1 MSFHDQHNLLKPVVK
16 DGADPGVCCVKDEQS
31 IRIREIL
38 RWSDQEFGSLEGKRR
53 FLNGKK
59 EGLK

>member
-1 MSFHDQHNLLKPVVK
+1 MSFHDQHNLLKQVVK
-16 DGADPGVCCVKDEQS
+16 DGADPGLCCVRDEQS

-38 RWSDQEFGSLEGKRR
+38 RWTDQEFGSLEGTRK
-53 FLNGKK
+53 FLDEKK